1 MVHTNSLPPAWDL
14 TLSHREGRFYT
25 PPHSHRLSHVS
36 SWRTEEKS
44 YLMPCMTRRGHRNR
58 LQNKSPK
65 KFKQKSVSHHTL
77 IWKIRTKLAEVLCL
91 LLHPSNIA
99 GFAVSVNVC
108 AQEIITIFNILWHS
122 NFIHVVRAMQRRK
135 KDPAAFFTGS
145 ALLFCSFTYFH
156 VSHILLASL
165 PFSSLC
171 PPACLSH
178 SPAAV
183 SILYSACYF
192 WMKLSH
198 RAASLCARLEL
209 DHCLFNVAAL

>member
-25 PPHSHRLSHVS
+25 PPHSNRLSHVS

-65 KFKQKSVSHHTL
+65 KFKKKSVSHHTL
-77 IWKIRTKLAEVLCL
+77 IWKIRTKLTGEEICL
-91 LLHPSNIA
+91 LLHQSNIA
-99 GFAVSVNVC
+99 VFSVCVSAC

-122 NFIHVVRAMQRRK
+122 NFIHVVRAMHRRK
-135 KDPAAFFTGS
+135 KRHCCIFHRFCF
-145 ALLFCSFTYFH
+145 ALLLLHIFSCL
-156 VSHILLASL
+156 SHSSRLS
-165 PFSSLC
+165 PSVSSLC
-171 PPACLSH
+171 PSACLSH

-198 RAASLCARLEL
+198 SAASLCVRLKP
-209 DHCLFNVAAL
+209 DHC